1 MGHYCDVDFKYSERG
16 KKPMKQRNINLDKI
30 DKTEVMTM
38 QATKTY
44 YKVIVLRIDAFE
56 SEIVDERHFP
66 NVTEAMSF
74 CDNINNTSD
83 YTTFTVRM

>member
-1 MGHYCDVDFKYSERG
+1 M
-16 KKPMKQRNINLDKI
+16 
-30 DKTEVMTM
+30 
-38 QATKTY
+38 ATKTY

-66 NVTEAMSF
+66 NVAEAMAF
-74 CDNINNTSD
+74 CDNINNSTN